1 VWNTVRA
8 RMVSAATPWQ
18 ECCAYPALRQPYEL
32 TYDETGNAVRA
43 TSGRNAALETGNQ
56 MASKDDTS
64 DNENDL
70 FKQATDN
77 VRPLKQ
83 DRITPTPKHTKPI
96 PKKTLEDEQQV
107 MDSLLSD
114 EWEPGEV
121 ESGEELLFSR
131 PGIQKSVFRKLRTG
145 KYVVEAELDL
155 HGMFAKDARQFV
167 AGFISESQARGL
179 RCVRII
185 HGKGLSSPNKMPVLK
200 NKVNQWLQ
208 LMDAV
213 LAFSSALPGDG
224 GTGAVYIL
232 LKRR

>member
-1 VWNTVRA
+1 MA
-8 RMVSAATPWQ
+8 
-18 ECCAYPALRQPYEL
+18 
-32 TYDETGNAVRA
+32 GN
-43 TSGRNAALETGNQ
+43 
-56 MASKDDTS
+56 D
-64 DNENDL
+64 ENDNDKDL
-70 FKQATDN
+70 FQQATGN
-77 VRPLKQ
+77 VRPIKQ
-83 DRITPTPKHTKPI
+83 DRITPTPKRPKPI

-145 KYVVEAELDL
+145 KYAVEAELDL
-155 HGMFAKDARQFV
+155 HGMFAKEARQLV
-167 AGFISESQARGL
+167 AGFISESQAYGL

-208 LMDAV
+208 QMDAV
-213 LAFSSALPGDG
+213 LAFSSALPVDG
-224 GTGAVYIL
+224 GTGAVYVL
-232 LKRR
+232 LKRK